1 MKFFYALVLLSALS
15 LSSCM
20 TMMGYKKPI
29 FLGELPSDTKLYY
42 KDKQV
47 KIKNITIQKS
57 KTGTSGAGVEH
68 YIHFKHPG
76 AKLKLTKHS
85 TITLTSGSKS
95 AEVQIK
101 TKPAIGFLII
111 TGIFT
116 LGISPIVDLCTNSI
130 WYTKEKLIDVPAY
143 LNNKEPRTQKELKK
157 VMYPQYFE
165 KWNPPAVPE
174 Y

>member
-1 MKFFYALVLLSALS
+1 MKYILIISVLAVFIF
-15 LSSCM
+15 SSCM
-20 TMMGYKKPI
+20 TIMGYKKPI
-29 FLGELPSDTKLYY
+29 FLGELPSDTRLYY

-47 KIKNITIQKS
+47 KIKNLTIQKS
-57 KTGTSGAGVEH
+57 KTGTSGGSVQH

-143 LNNKEPRTQKELKK
+143 LNNTQPRTQKELRK

-165 KWNPPAVPE
+165 KWDPPAVPE